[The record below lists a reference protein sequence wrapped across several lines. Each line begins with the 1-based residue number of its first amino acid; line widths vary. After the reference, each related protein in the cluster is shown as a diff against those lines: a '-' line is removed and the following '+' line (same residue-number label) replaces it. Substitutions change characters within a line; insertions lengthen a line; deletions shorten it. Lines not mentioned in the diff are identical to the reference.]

1 MRQSISTGIVGLA
14 VSMLL
19 GCSGTG
25 TLSLHLTDAPPDTE
39 NMSAVMVTI
48 ASVEVHLA
56 GVDDD
61 DDNGKRDDHS
71 GWRTLDR
78 PPQSYDL
85 LRLQNDVTAELG
97 AMELPE
103 GKITQIRLH
112 LDPAGVNEVRLVR
125 GDVCPLDLTNV
136 GKTGVKINHP
146 FKAFPI
152 EAGRTSTAVVD
163 FDVKESVSKDADCV
177 YRLHPVIK
185 LKSVKHD

>member
-14 VSMLL
+14 LSMLL

-56 GVDDD
+56 GVGDDKEKADDD
-61 DDNGKRDDHS
+61 S
-71 GWRTLDR
+71 GWRILDR

-112 LDPAGVNEVRLVR
+112 LDPAGMNEVRLVR

-152 EAGRTSTAVVD
+152 EAGRTTTAVVD